1 MIRKDKQFVSR
12 DILLEDY
19 SCTYVLEF
27 FVTKHP
33 VLEQNSQLK
42 YDAII
47 FVRKTRNYS
56 KNGGHITNA
65 NVKRILKYSKRQK
78 KSNLKVTKNFCF

>member
-1 MIRKDKQFVSR
+1 MSR

-27 FVTKHP
+27 FVAKHP
-33 VLEQNSQLK
+33 MLEQNSQLK

-65 NVKRILKYSKRQK
+65 KCKEDF
-78 KSNLKVTKNFCF
+78 KVQ